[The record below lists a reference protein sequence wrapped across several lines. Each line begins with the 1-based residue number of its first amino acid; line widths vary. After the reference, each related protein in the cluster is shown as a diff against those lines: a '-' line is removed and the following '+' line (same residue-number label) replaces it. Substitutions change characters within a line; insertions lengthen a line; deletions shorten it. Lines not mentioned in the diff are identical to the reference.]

1 MACVANKRKLKL
13 GRQASLEK
21 DLLGLYKQLT
31 HSKRDSGTKRSLVI
45 QFWS

>member
-1 MACVANKRKLKL
+1 MAHVSNKKKLKL

-21 DLLGLYKQLT
+21 DLLGLYKQFA

-45 QFWS
+45 PF